1 MFSSIKRAIGKGSLV
16 AALTVGFVVPVQAG
30 LLDTYLVPNQQNF
43 FEDNSREAY
52 FDVDGNGAFNVGDV
66 LVGYV
71 RVENRSAPGALDLG
85 NTTYAIFSQQV
96 TAINGLFVNFG
107 PTTAAGLTLSDVTG
121 GDATQANA
129 MIALYTSNYAV
140 DLINN
145 NPGDITGGGITL
157 SDYLAFI
164 AAGDLEL
171 TAGIDATEDDF
182 FQAIIS
188 LGFIPT
194 AAQIA
199 TFDTST
205 SVAFFGAALSILTN
219 NTSFAFAD
227 DVCTNFFGTVGCS
240 DLTLLSGT
248 VGGASNAGNP
258 QFKDGSEFGYAQ
270 CGNTGGCGFI
280 DNTDI
285 NVHPLAVPEPASM
298 ILLGLGLT
306 ALGIYGRRRMNRQ
319 QKSE

>member
-1 MFSSIKRAIGKGSLV
+1 V
-16 AALTVGFVVPVQAG
+16 APAQAA

-52 FDVDGNGAFNVGDV
+52 FDVDNSGTFNVGDV

-71 RVENRSAPGALDLG
+71 RIENRSAPGALDLG

-96 TAINGLFVNFG
+96 ASINGLFVNFA

-129 MIALYTSNYAV
+129 MVALYTSNYAV

-171 TAGIDATEDDF
+171 TAGIAGGEDDF

-205 SVAFFGAALSILTN
+205 SVAFFGAALSVLTN
-219 NTSFAFAD
+219 NTNFTFAD
-227 DVCTNFFGTVGCS
+227 DVCTNFFGTAACS

-248 VGGASNAGNP
+248 VGGAANAGNP

-270 CGNTGGCGFI
+270 CGTAGGCGFI

-298 ILLGLGLT
+298 ILFGLGLT

-319 QKSE
+319 RKSE